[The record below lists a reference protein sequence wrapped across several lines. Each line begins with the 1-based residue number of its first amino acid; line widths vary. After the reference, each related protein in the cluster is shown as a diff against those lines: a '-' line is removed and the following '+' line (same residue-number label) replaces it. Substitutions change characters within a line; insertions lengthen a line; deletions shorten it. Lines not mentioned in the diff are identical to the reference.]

1 MGAKGLGSF
10 ILAGAAACLTLAA
23 VTPVRPALAQDQ
35 GGERVVQQRMDERDL
50 QDRLR
55 RDAGRAVV
63 DPAAPRGGYNIG
75 TPHPTEASLMAAER
89 EAELRRLTEKLRR
102 AGESRRERSVA
113 SGEPTS
119 TPWSVEV
126 TPAPQAELDTSA
138 RVALGAPASADTAI
152 DRRATVLLV
161 MAPGDRGIRRL
172 GPSAD
177 PILCVADGCYLSEGP
192 ERAATFLPLRRALG
206 PVNTIGR
213 RAAACSGQLA
223 CVFRDIEL
231 SAGSTTLQPVDIRVL
246 RHDMRQH
253 QSVSKADDTCVVA
266 GGRLTCARAI
276 RGPNYTMWVLPERV
290 ARTAGADVLKQA
302 LADNLPGDRRSAEL
316 PWLR

>member
-1 MGAKGLGSF
+1 MGAKGLNSF
-10 ILAGAAACLTLAA
+10 RLAWALACLSAAAVL
-23 VTPVRPALAQDQ
+23 VEPARAQDQ
-35 GGERVVQQRMDERDL
+35 VGDPVVQQRMDERDL
-50 QDRLR
+50 HDRLR

-63 DPAAPRGGYNIG
+63 DPAAPRGSYNIG
-75 TPHPTEASLMAAER
+75 TPHPTEAGLMAAER

-102 AGESRRERSVA
+102 AGESRRERTVA
-113 SGEPTS
+113 AGEPAG

-138 RVALGAPASADTAI
+138 RAALGVPVTPDAAL

-161 MAPGDRGIRRL
+161 MVPGDRGIRRL

-192 ERAATFLPLRRALG
+192 DSAATFLPLRRALG
-206 PVNTIGR
+206 PTNTIGR

-223 CVFRDIEL
+223 CVFRGIEL
-231 SAGSTTLQPVDIRVL
+231 SSASTTLQPVDIRLL
-246 RHDMRQH
+246 RHDVRQH
-253 QSVSKADDTCVVA
+253 QSISKADDTCLVA

-290 ARTAGADVLKQA
+290 ARTAGAAILKQA
-302 LADNLPGDRRSAEL
+302 LAENLPTDRRAAEL